1 MKKLSFFLSALIAFG
16 GSAFAQDNYTDTD
29 YVKVVTDDGV
39 EAAVATINS
48 SGVFDVFV
56 MHDWSIANRLNKEG
70 IKVNNYQAADNNPL
84 TWGAGGNITF
94 DAWPTGIFSLQEHG
108 LWQLGNNNEYDHH
121 VKAFRITWDEANQ
134 NGQWWAGAYLN
145 NTVARDFSH
154 VNPDTHIHAIVYTD
168 TDHQLYNWNVNF
180 KFLRYD
186 IPGGDDPNCA
196 KMRLRQDYWDPN
208 GLPWIGSMK
217 GLSWG
222 AIDITI
228 GQIEKL
234 MVESGLQFDYTRL
247 NNNANFQH
255 ILAIETPSGQ
265 DDSQFECKEAQFAID
280 GVYMYTPS
288 HTEANTE
295 VTAVKDDASDWY
307 YATYSNTYSDVE
319 LQASGAEEIEVLNVN
334 VSGNIL
340 DLTKR
345 ANNWVARGEAVL
357 VRTKAATFNAVPN
370 NQCTLTPAADN
381 LLVATPALAATVKK
395 DSNNNL
401 YRLAY
406 NNNSNK
412 TGLGFYWGD
421 AEGTLINATPN
432 KGYLKVPVAQAAAIQ
447 GFAINPKPTHVEGIE
462 IEDASQLNEPVYDL
476 SGRRVE
482 NPTSGFY
489 LQAGKKIIVK

>member
-16 GSAFAQDNYTDTD
+16 GSAFAQP
-29 YVKVVTDDGV
+29 YVTETTGTGV
-39 EAAVATINS
+39 AEALATLNGAGTI
-48 SGVFDVFV
+48 DVFV
-56 MHDWSIANRLNKEG
+56 LNPTDISKIETTAGVTLNNYKGDANISWGNGGNVGGADWSYGMENWTNLGGIEDSNRTVCE
-70 IKVNNYQAADNNPL
+70 IY
-84 TWGAGGNITF
+84 GN
-94 DAWPTGIFSLQEHG
+94 W
-108 LWQLGNNNEYDHH
+108 W
-121 VKAFRITWDEANQ
+121 
-134 NGQWWAGAYLN
+134 QWWAGEYLN
-145 NTVARDFSH
+145 NKANRNLAHINPGTHLHAAFW
-154 VNPDTHIHAIVYTD
+154 VNSGALCGSNTNIH
-168 TDHQLYNWNVNF
+168 
-180 KFLRYD
+180 FLRRS
-186 IPGGDDPNCA
+186 DDKADNLLDA
-196 KMRLRQDYWDPN
+196 QFVLNSNIDVNSK
-208 GLPWIGSMK
+208 LPILGTFVKDKWV
-217 GLSWG
+217 
-222 AIDITI
+222 AVDITI
-228 GQIEKL
+228 GELEKL
-234 MVESGLQFDYTRL
+234 LAEKGYKLDYNRFSEDATI
-247 NNNANFQH
+247 NH
-255 ILAIETPSGQ
+255 IIGFEPSAIGQ
-265 DDSQFECKEAQFAID
+265 DHANDGNPAETCGHKAKFAID

-288 HTEANTE
+288 HTEASAE

-319 LQASGAEEIEVLNVN
+319 LQAAGAEEIEVLNVN

-357 VRTKAATFNAVPN
+357 VRTKAATFTAVPN

-421 AEGTLINATPN
+421 ADGTLINATPN

>member
-1 MKKLSFFLSALIAFG
+1 MSALISFG
-16 GSAFAQDNYTDTD
+16 GSAFAQTYVTETTGTGITEALTTLNGAGTIDVFVLNPTDISTIETTAGVTLNNYKGDANISWGHGGNVSGANWGYGMENWTNLGGIEGSNSTVCEIYGDWWNWWAGE
-29 YVKVVTDDGV
+29 YLNNK
-39 EAAVATINS
+39 ATINLA
-48 SGVFDVFV
+48 
-56 MHDWSIANRLNKEG
+56 HI
-70 IKVNNYQAADNNPL
+70 
-84 TWGAGGNITF
+84 
-94 DAWPTGIFSLQEHG
+94 
-108 LWQLGNNNEYDHH
+108 
-121 VKAFRITWDEANQ
+121 
-134 NGQWWAGAYLN
+134 
-145 NTVARDFSH
+145 
-154 VNPDTHIHAIVYTD
+154 NPDSHIHAAF
-168 TDHQLYNWNVNF
+168 WVNSGALCSSNTNIH
-180 KFLRYD
+180 FLRRS
-186 IPGGDDPNCA
+186 DDDADKLLDAQFVLNSNVDENSKFPILGTFVLDKWVA
-196 KMRLRQDYWDPN
+196 V
-208 GLPWIGSMK
+208 
-217 GLSWG
+217 
-222 AIDITI
+222 DITI
-228 GQIEKL
+228 GELEKL
-234 MVESGLQFDYTRL
+234 LAEKGYKLDYNRFSE
-247 NNNANFQH
+247 NATINH
-255 ILAIETPSGQ
+255 IIGFEPSAIGQ
-265 DDSQFECKEAQFAID
+265 DHADGGNPAATCGHQAKFAID

-288 HTEANTE
+288 HTEASTE

-319 LQASGAEEIEVLNVN
+319 LQAAGAEEIEVLNVN

-370 NQCTLTPAADN
+370 NQCTLTPTADN

-395 DSNNNL
+395 DSDNNL